1 MDIAILGAS
10 GRVGKRLAELVLDSG
25 EDKLSGAYV
34 SDSSRSL
41 GGQVRDT
48 DLVYESKSVSSKRP
62 SDLIIDFS
70 TPAATMSILEDV
82 DVRTRALVI
91 GTTGFT
97 QDENQEIENAS
108 RLLPIMV
115 GANFAESFEPFVA
128 ACREL
133 AAAYPA
139 QVPQLEETY
148 HRHKKASPS
157 GTSLRLA
164 REITEARRA
173 AGCDDE
179 SEIPIKVHREG
190 DVVGEH
196 VCSVNTGQT
205 ESVIRFSVNG
215 LDTFARGAMLAGR
228 WLLGKPPGLYV
239 PGDILKSKSQGDREC
254 LPD

>member
-10 GRVGKRLAELVLDSG
+10 GCVGKCLAELIRDSD
-25 EDKLSGAYV
+25 EDKLLGAYV

-41 GGQVRDT
+41 GGQVSDT
-48 DLVYESKSVSSKRP
+48 VLVYEGTSLSLERP

-70 TPAATMSILEDV
+70 TPAATMSILEDA
-82 DVRTRALVI
+82 DARTRALVI

-97 QDENQEIENAS
+97 QDESREIENAS

-128 ACREL
+128 ACRDL
-133 AAAYPA
+133 ATAYPD

-148 HRHKKASPS
+148 HQHKKASPS

-215 LDTFARGAMLAGR
+215 LDSFARGALLAGR

-239 PGDILKSKSQGDREC
+239 PGDILKSKSQSDQERS
-254 LPD
+254 PD